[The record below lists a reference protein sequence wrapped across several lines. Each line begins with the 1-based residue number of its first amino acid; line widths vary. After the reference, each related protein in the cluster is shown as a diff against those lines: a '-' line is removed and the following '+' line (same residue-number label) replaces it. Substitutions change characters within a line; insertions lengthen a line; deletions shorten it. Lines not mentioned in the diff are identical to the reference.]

1 MQDKLIDN
9 LMQMAGGA
17 MNVVQALQENVRE
30 EVKKAVNSFMD
41 DEAFV
46 TREEFDALK
55 AEIEALK
62 KLVSPKIKNK
72 QKVLI
77 WSSFLN
83 TIQLIK
89 KHLKLEGIQVEI
101 SMISQR

>member
-62 KLVSPKIKNK
+62 K
-72 QKVLI
+72 KV
-77 WSSFLN
+77 N
-83 TIQLIK
+83 MNEK
-89 KHLKLEGIQVEI
+89 GE
-101 SMISQR
+101 